1 MYRYFSDVLDH
12 IQKSSLEDKAK
23 QEVVK
28 NSYHASDAELEILF
42 SVMNIR
48 AYWVLQRRGG
58 DKIAEILK
66 GAHVRIQ
73 DSGRRYDDWKRLSD
87 DPRPSSHPSDVQAY
101 QVKGP
106 LVHAALFGQIGDRT
120 WLQLEG
126 NPLDVRHFFG
136 HAYDFFAYTFTHE
149 NQGPYGSS
157 RYIDT
162 RPLEVQPRTYWR
174 EIGDFPTGLDRSV
187 G

>member
-1 MYRYFSDVLDH
+1 MTRSR
-12 IQKSSLEDKAK
+12 KSSEAPTL
-23 QEVVK
+23 
-28 NSYHASDAELEILF
+28 
-42 SVMNIR
+42 
-48 AYWVLQRRGG
+48 
-58 DKIAEILK
+58 
-66 GAHVRIQ
+66 RIQ
-73 DSGRRYDDWKRLSD
+73 DSGRRYDDWKRLTTDS
-87 DPRPSSHPSDVQAY
+87 RPSSHPSDVPAY

-126 NPLDVRHFFG
+126 NPLDARHFFG
-136 HAYDFFAYTFTHE
+136 HAYDLFAYAFTQK

-157 RYIDT
+157 RYIDS
-162 RPLEVQPRTYWR
+162 RPLEVQPRLYWR